1 MSLKN
6 KANIDH
12 FAHQVHTKKSG
23 GVGPHKNKKKVIER
37 KSKYKP
43 NYLTQSFMT
52 AYKQNAFNRKRFI
65 FDLNHRKSTNGH
77 ESLYKHHNVCYN

>member
-23 GVGPHKNKKKVIER
+23 GVGPHKNKKKLIPR
-37 KSKYKP
+37 KNKHK
-43 NYLTQSFMT
+43 
-52 AYKQNAFNRKRFI
+52 
-65 FDLNHRKSTNGH
+65 
-77 ESLYKHHNVCYN
+77 ESYDK